1 LLNDFYI
8 LQELNIS
15 TNERKLKLD
24 LFEKCYQDTRAEEAI
39 AQGYYPYF
47 KAIQSGAGS
56 TVMIDGKEFIM
67 IGSNNY
73 LGLTQDPRI
82 KQAAIDA
89 LETFG
94 SGCTGSRF
102 LNGTLSLH
110 EELEEKLA
118 DFMNKEAALVFSTGF
133 QVNQGTISSV
143 VGKSDIILGD
153 RENHASIVDGCR
165 LAFGKTYKYKHNDME
180 DLDRLLQN
188 QKSNSGGKLIIS
200 DGVFS
205 MGGDIVN
212 LPGLVKLKKKYN
224 ARLMI
229 DDAHSC
235 GVLGAFGRGTGEHFG
250 LEDDVDLVMGTFSKS
265 FASLGGFIAG
275 EKKVVE
281 FIKHTARSLIF
292 SASMPPSAV
301 ATVNTA
307 LDILKSEPERLEML
321 RKNTNK
327 MKKSFDEMGFNTGN
341 SQTPIIPIIIGD
353 DMQTFGFWKLLF
365 QNGIFSNPVIS
376 PAVEP
381 GQALL
386 RTSYMATH
394 TDDELDRVLDLF
406 HKLGKKFGLI

>member
-1 LLNDFYI
+1 M
-8 LQELNIS
+8 
-15 TNERKLKLD
+15 D
-24 LFEKCYQDTRAEEAI
+24 LFEKCYKDTRAEEAI

-82 KQAAIDA
+82 KQSAIDA
-89 LETFG
+89 IDKFG

-110 EELEEKLA
+110 EELEDKLA
-118 DFMNKEAALVFSTGF
+118 DFVHKEAALIFSTGF
-133 QVNQGTISSV
+133 QTNQGTISSV
-143 VGKSDIILGD
+143 VGKDDIIFGD
-153 RENHASIVDGCR
+153 RANHASIVDGCR
-165 LAFGKTYKYKHNDME
+165 LSFGKTYKFKHNDME
-180 DLDRLLQN
+180 DLERLLKNQQN
-188 QKSNSGGKLIIS
+188 NNAGKLIIS

-205 MGGDIVN
+205 MEGEITN
-212 LPGLVKLKKKYN
+212 LPGLVKLAKKYN
-224 ARLMI
+224 TRLMI

-235 GVLGAFGRGTGEHFG
+235 GVLGKHGQGTGEYFDM
-250 LEDDVDLVMGTFSKS
+250 EDDIDLIMGTFSKS

-275 EKKVVE
+275 EKKVIG
-281 FIKHTARSLIF
+281 FIKHNARALIF

-307 LDILKSEPERLEML
+307 LDILKSEPERLDNL
-321 RKNTNK
+321 WKNTEK
-327 MKKSFDEMGFNTGN
+327 MKKGFDEMGFNTGN
-341 SQTPIIPIIIGD
+341 TKTPIIPIIIGE
-353 DMQTFGFWKLLF
+353 DMQTFGFWKILF
-365 QNGIFSNPVIS
+365 EHGIFSNPVVS

-381 GQALL
+381 GHALL

-394 TDDELDRVLDLF
+394 TDEELDQVLEIF
-406 HKLGKKFGLI
+406 YKVGKKFGLI

>member
-1 LLNDFYI
+1 
-8 LQELNIS
+8 
-15 TNERKLKLD
+15 LD
-24 LFEKCYQDTRAEEAI
+24 LFEKAYKDNRAEEAKE
-39 AQGYYPYF
+39 QGYYPYF

-56 TVMIDGKEFIM
+56 TVMIDGKKFIM

-82 KQAAIDA
+82 KKAAIDA
-89 LETFG
+89 METFG

-118 DFMNKEAALVFSTGF
+118 EFMHKEAALVFSTGF
-133 QVNQGTISSV
+133 QTNQGTISSV
-143 VGKSDIILGD
+143 VGKRDLIFGD
-153 RENHASIVDGCR
+153 KENHASIVDGCR
-165 LAFGKTYKYKHNDME
+165 LSFGKTYKYRHNDPS
-180 DLDRLLQN
+180 DLERLLKMYN
-188 QKSNSGGKLIIS
+188 DHNGGKLIIS

-212 LPGLVKLKKKYN
+212 LPELVKLKKKYG

-235 GVLGAFGRGTGEHFG
+235 GVIGKHGRGTGEHFNM
-250 LEDDVDLVMGTFSKS
+250 EDDVDLVMGTFSKS

-275 EKKVVE
+275 EKKVIE
-281 FIKHTARSLIF
+281 FIKHTARALIF

-301 ATVNTA
+301 ATVSKA

-321 RKNTNK
+321 HNNAEKMRKAYN
-327 MKKSFDEMGFNTGN
+327 EMGFNTGS

-353 DMQTFGFWKLLF
+353 DMKTFGFWKMLYE
-365 QNGIFSNPVIS
+365 NGIFSNPVIS

-381 GQALL
+381 GKALI

-394 TDDELDRVLDLF
+394 TEEELNQVLDIF
-406 HKLGKKFGLI
+406 YKVGKQLDLI

>member
-1 LLNDFYI
+1 M
-8 LQELNIS
+8 
-15 TNERKLKLD
+15 D
-24 LFEKCYQDTRAEEAI
+24 LFEKCYKDTRAEEAI
-39 AQGYYPYF
+39 AKGYYPYF

-56 TVMIDGKEFIM
+56 TVMIDGREFIM

-82 KQAAIDA
+82 KEAAIDA
-89 LETFG
+89 LDTFG

-102 LNGTLSLH
+102 LNGTLTLH

-118 DFMNKEAALVFSTGF
+118 DFVHKEACLVFSTGF

-143 VGKSDIILGD
+143 VGKDDLIFGD
-153 RENHASIVDGCR
+153 RGNHASIVDGCR

-180 DLDRLLQN
+180 DLERLLQTHN
-188 QKSNSGGKLIIS
+188 NNSCGKLIVS

-205 MGGDIVN
+205 MEGDIVD
-212 LPGLVKLKKKYN
+212 LPKITKLAKKYN
-224 ARLMI
+224 TRLMI

-235 GVLGAFGRGTGEHFG
+235 GVLGKHGRGTGEHFD
-250 LEDDVDLVMGTFSKS
+250 LENDIDLMMGTFSKS

-281 FIKHTARSLIF
+281 YIKHHARSLIF

-307 LDILKSEPERLEML
+307 LDILKAEPERLDNL
-321 RKNTNK
+321 WKNTAK
-327 MKKSFDEMGFNTGN
+327 MKKAFDEMGFNTGDT
-341 SQTPIIPIIIGD
+341 QTPIIPIIIGE
-353 DMQTFGFWKLLF
+353 DMHTFGFWKLLF
-365 QNGIFSNPVIS
+365 EQGIFTNPVIS

-381 GQALL
+381 GHALL

-394 TDDELDRVLDLF
+394 TDDELDRVLAIF
-406 HKLGKKFGLI
+406 NRLGKKFGLIN